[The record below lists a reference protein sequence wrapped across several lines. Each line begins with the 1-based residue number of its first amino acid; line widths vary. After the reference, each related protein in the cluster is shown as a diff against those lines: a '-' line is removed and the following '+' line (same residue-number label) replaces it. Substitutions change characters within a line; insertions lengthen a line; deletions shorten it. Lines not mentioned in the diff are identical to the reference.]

1 MAKIFVNETV
11 GKLQSFVGFYD
22 SIWSPDDDIYY
33 ECVEEDLEEDVDF
46 TFDYKQYQNDICKAY
61 TEVWELWMQ
70 KFISDDIELEFVEVH
85 SPRYYNYE
93 NDSCRVKI
101 RLTQAAEDAII
112 AKIGKHRDQLA
123 KWIKENHTSYDGFFS
138 NLSNDID
145 QWPSRLFDSDETFH
159 PAYLFCM
166 LYYIVK
172 AEYMATG
179 ETESLEYEAY
189 DRIREDISVT
199 SYMKDI
205 KKSCLII

>member
-1 MAKIFVNETV
+1 MDKIFENETI
-11 GKLQSFVGFYD
+11 GILQSFVGFYD
-22 SIWSPDDDIYY
+22 TIWSPDDAIYY
-33 ECVEEDLEEDVDF
+33 ECEEEGIEEDVDF
-46 TFDYKQYQNDICKAY
+46 TFDYKQYKNDVCKAY

-70 KFISDDIELEFVEVH
+70 EFISEDIELEFVEVH
-85 SPRYYNYE
+85 SPRYYNFE

-112 AKIGKHRDQLA
+112 AKIGKHRAQIA
-123 KWIKENHTSYDGFFS
+123 KWIKENHTSYDGFSS

-145 QWPSRLFDSDETFH
+145 QWASRLFDSDETYQS
-159 PAYLFCM
+159 AYLFCM

-179 ETESLEYEAY
+179 ETESLEYEACG
-189 DRIREDISVT
+189 RIRIDISVT

-205 KKSCLII
+205 EKVA

>member
-11 GKLQSFVGFYD
+11 GILQSFVGFYD
-22 SIWSPDDDIYY
+22 SIWEPDTEIYY
-33 ECVEEDLEEDVDF
+33 ECERTGQEEDVDF

-70 KFISDDIELEFVEVH
+70 EFISEDIELEFVEVV
-85 SPRYYNYE
+85 SPRYYNFE

-112 AKIGKHRDQLA
+112 AKIGKHRDQIA

-138 NLSNDID
+138 NLYNDID
-145 QWPSRLFDSDETFH
+145 QWPSRLFDNDETYQ

-172 AEYMATG
+172 AEYLATG
-179 ETESLEYEAY
+179 ETEGLEYEACG
-189 DRIREDISVT
+189 RIRIDISVT
-199 SYMKDI
+199 TYMKDI
-205 KKSCLII
+205 EKVA

>member
-11 GKLQSFVGFYD
+11 GILQSFVGFYD

-33 ECVEEDLEEDVDF
+33 ECIEENLKEDIDF
-46 TFDYKQYQNDICKAY
+46 TFDYKQYQDDICKAY

-70 KFISDDIELEFVEVH
+70 EFISEDIELEFVEVV
-85 SPRYYNYE
+85 SPRYYNFE

-112 AKIGKHRDQLA
+112 AKIGKHRNQIA

-145 QWPSRLFDSDETFH
+145 QWPSRLFDSDETYQ

-172 AEYMATG
+172 AEYMAIG
-179 ETESLEYEAY
+179 ETESLEYDAY
-189 DRIREDISVT
+189 GRIREDISVT

-205 KKSCLII
+205 KKVA

>member
-1 MAKIFVNETV
+1 MENIIKNETI
-11 GKLQSFVGFYD
+11 GCLQSFVGFYD
-22 SIWSPDDDIYY
+22 SIWEPDTEIYY
-33 ECVEEDLEEDVDF
+33 ECERTGQEEDVDF
-46 TFDYKQYQNDICKAY
+46 TFDYEQYQNDICKAY

-70 KFISDDIELEFVEVH
+70 EFISEDIELEFVEVR
-85 SPRYYNYE
+85 SPRYYNFE

-112 AKIGKHRDQLA
+112 ANIGKHREQIA
-123 KWIKENHTSYDGFFS
+123 KWIKENHTSYDGFSS

-145 QWPSRLFDSDETFH
+145 QWPSRLFDSDETYQ

-179 ETESLEYEAY
+179 ETEGLEYDAY
-189 DRIREDISVT
+189 GRIREDISVT
-199 SYMKDI
+199 SYMKSI
-205 KKSCLII
+205 EKVA

>member
-11 GKLQSFVGFYD
+11 GKLQGFAGFYD

-33 ECVEEDLEEDVDF
+33 ECVGENLEEDVDF

-70 KFISDDIELEFVEVH
+70 EFISEDIELEFVEVV
-85 SPRYYNYE
+85 SPRYYNFE

-101 RLTQAAEDAII
+101 RLTQASEDAII
-112 AKIGKHRDQLA
+112 AKIGKHRDQIA
-123 KWIKENHTSYDGFFS
+123 KWIKENHTSNEGFSS

-145 QWPSRLFDSDETFH
+145 QWPSRLFNNEETFQ
-159 PAYLFCM
+159 PAYLFSM

-172 AEYMATG
+172 AEFIRIG
-179 ETESLEYEAY
+179 ENLEYEAY
-189 DRIREDISVT
+189 GCICEGIDIT
-199 SYMKDI
+199 AYMKEVEVMA
-205 KKSCLII
+205 

>member
-1 MAKIFVNETV
+1 METIIKNETI
-11 GKLQSFVGFYD
+11 GCLQSFVGFYD
-22 SIWSPDDDIYY
+22 SIWEPDTEIYY
-33 ECVEEDLEEDVDF
+33 ECERTGQEEDVDF
-46 TFDYKQYQNDICKAY
+46 TFDYKQYQDDICKAY
-61 TEVWELWMQ
+61 TEVWEFWMQ
-70 KFISDDIELEFVEVH
+70 EFISEDIELEFVEVV
-85 SPRYYNYE
+85 SPRYYNFE

-112 AKIGKHRDQLA
+112 AKIGKHRDQIA
-123 KWIKENHTSYDGFFS
+123 KWINENHTSYDGFFS

-145 QWPSRLFDSDETFH
+145 QWPSRLFDNDETYQ

-179 ETESLEYEAY
+179 ETEGLEYEAY
-189 DRIREDISVT
+189 GRIREDISVT

-205 KKSCLII
+205 KKVA

>member
-1 MAKIFVNETV
+1 MENIIKNETI
-11 GKLQSFVGFYD
+11 GCLQSFVGFYD
-22 SIWSPDDDIYY
+22 SIWEPDTEIYY
-33 ECVEEDLEEDVDF
+33 ECERTGQEEDVDF

-70 KFISDDIELEFVEVH
+70 EFISEDIELEFVEVR

-93 NDSCRVKI
+93 NDSCHVKI

-112 AKIGKHRDQLA
+112 AKIEKHRAQIA
-123 KWIKENHTSYDGFFS
+123 KWIKENHTSYDGFSS

-145 QWPSRLFDSDETFH
+145 QWPSRLFDDDETFQ

-172 AEYMATG
+172 AEYMAIG
-179 ETESLEYEAY
+179 ETESLEYEACG
-189 DRIREDISVT
+189 RIRIDISVT

-205 KKSCLII
+205 KKVA

>member
-1 MAKIFVNETV
+1 MENIIKNETK
-11 GKLQSFVGFYD
+11 GCLQSFVGFYD
-22 SIWSPDDDIYY
+22 SIWEPDTEIYY
-33 ECVEEDLEEDVDF
+33 ECERTGQEEDVDF
-46 TFDYKQYQNDICKAY
+46 TFDYKQYKNDVCKAY

-70 KFISDDIELEFVEVH
+70 EFISEDIELEFVEVR
-85 SPRYYNYE
+85 SPRYYNFE

-112 AKIGKHRDQLA
+112 AKIGKHRAQIA
-123 KWIKENHTSYDGFFS
+123 KWIKENHTSYDGFSS
-138 NLSNDID
+138 NLSNDIN
-145 QWPSRLFDSDETFH
+145 QWPSRLFDNDETYQ

-179 ETESLEYEAY
+179 ETESLEYEACG
-189 DRIREDISVT
+189 RIRIDISVT

-205 KKSCLII
+205 KKVA

>member
-1 MAKIFVNETV
+1 MANIIKNETI
-11 GKLQSFVGFYD
+11 GCLQSFEGFYD
-22 SIWSPDDDIYY
+22 SIWEPDTEIYY
-33 ECVEEDLEEDVDF
+33 ECERTGQEEDVDF

-70 KFISDDIELEFVEVH
+70 EFISEDIELEFVEVV
-85 SPRYYNYE
+85 SPQYYNYV

-112 AKIGKHRDQLA
+112 AKIGKHRDQIA
-123 KWIKENHTSYDGFFS
+123 KWIKENHTSYDGFS
-138 NLSNDID
+138 SKLSNDID
-145 QWPSRLFDSDETFH
+145 QWPSRLFDSDETYQ

-172 AEYMATG
+172 AEFIAIG
-179 ETESLEYEAY
+179 ETESLEYEACG
-189 DRIREDISVT
+189 RIRIDISVT

-205 KKSCLII
+205 EKVA